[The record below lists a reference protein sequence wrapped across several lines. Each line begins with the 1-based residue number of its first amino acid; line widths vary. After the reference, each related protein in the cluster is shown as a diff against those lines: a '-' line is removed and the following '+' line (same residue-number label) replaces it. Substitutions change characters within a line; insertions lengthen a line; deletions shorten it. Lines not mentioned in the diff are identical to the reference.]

1 MADSMSELLRRDMDC
16 EGLLECFHGLTDLDK
31 RVFEEL
37 NDSEDALTIDEVA
50 ARVDRERSTAYRSV
64 KRLRDAG
71 FVEQD
76 QVNYEQGGYHHVYRP
91 RDAEEVARELQRT
104 LNDWYAK
111 MGSLIGEF
119 EEKYAD
125 EPARDAAHA
134 DD

>member
-1 MADSMSELLRRDMDC
+1 MADSMSDLLRRDMDC

-37 NDSEDALTIDEVA
+37 HESEDALTIDEVA
-50 ARVDRERSTAYRSV
+50 DRVDRERSTAYRSV

-76 QVNYEQGGYHHVYRP
+76 QVNYEHGGYHHVYRP
-91 RDAEEVARELQRT
+91 RDAEAVAHELQRT

-111 MGSLIGEF
+111 MGTLIGEF

-125 EPARDAAHA
+125 ESAPDAPTA